1 MRHPTEPP
9 PPMPPRRGASGTT
22 TSTTPYPRLDG
33 IDVLLVEDDAA
44 VLDAYAFAFTA
55 CGATV
60 RPVDSARAA
69 WDALRTRVPDVLV
82 SDIAMPEEDG
92 CALLQRI
99 RASTEAPTL
108 PAIALTGFARSDD
121 EARIRAAG
129 FAAIVTKPV
138 DPEHLARTVLAVL
151 GRGHFDNADPRR

>member
-1 MRHPTEPP
+1 MHCPTPP
-9 PPMPPRRGASGTT
+9 PPTMPPRPAS
-22 TSTTPYPRLDG
+22 TPYPRLDG
-33 IDVLLVEDDAA
+33 IDVLLVENDAA
-44 VLDAYAFAFTA
+44 VLDAFGFVLTA

-69 WDALRTRVPDVLV
+69 WDALQTRVPDVLV

-92 CALLQRI
+92 CALLRRI
-99 RASTEAPTL
+99 RASTEAGAL
-108 PAIALTGFARSDD
+108 PAIALTGCARSDD
-121 EARIRAAG
+121 DARIRAAG

-138 DPEHLARTVLAVL
+138 DPEHLVRAVLAVL

>member
-1 MRHPTEPP
+1 MPQPTEPP
-9 PPMPPRRGASGTT
+9 PPMPPRRGAPDATA
-22 TSTTPYPRLDG
+22 TPYPRLDG

-69 WDALRTRVPDVLV
+69 WDALQTRVPDVLV

-99 RASTEAPTL
+99 RASSEAPAL
-108 PAIALTGFARSDD
+108 PAIALTGCARSDD

-129 FAAIVTKPV
+129 FTAIVTKPV